1 MLQTL
6 VITGARNKQAGFDW
20 TAWEVMARPN
30 VLDTTYGVIT
40 VSYLLHL
47 KIIKFVGTKNKS

>member
-20 TAWEVMARPN
+20 RAWEVMARLN
-30 VLDTTYGVIT
+30 VLDATYGAIT
-40 VSYLLHL
+40 VFYFLHL
-47 KIIKFVGTKNKS
+47 KIIKFIGSKNKS